1 MCLFL
6 FFQAGAVSEGPS
18 GTSKEEESGSGSSQP
33 PGDHTPPR
41 PVNTA
46 LEKTENPAPG
56 ESHIPDAFTTLFSET
71 FVPHE
76 TFWSIFFIASSRFIV
91 SALIRFSHIHI
102 VIFFFNYWPLRDL
115 LLENTYLML
124 SKNSALVRTVPLFFI
139 LYASRFHR
147 PFDPTVLAEQEVV
160 TPLW

>member
-1 MCLFL
+1 MSMFLFL

-102 VIFFFNYWPLRDL
+102 VIFF
-115 LLENTYLML
+115 
-124 SKNSALVRTVPLFFI
+124 LF
-139 LYASRFHR
+139 
-147 PFDPTVLAEQEVV
+147 LAFA
-160 TPLW
+160 